1 MKIYIVSITFS
12 NGNKVSGP
20 GYGQT
25 PTEAINEFAERCG
38 YVITR
43 SMEANAHL
51 VADQD
56 GMRADLIG
64 RTEGF

>member
-1 MKIYIVSITFS
+1 VKVYNISLTFP

-20 GYGQT
+20 GFGET
-25 PTEAINEFAERCG
+25 PAEATEEFIGRQEISNVQLATKDARL
-38 YVITR
+38 
-43 SMEANAHL
+43 AP
-51 VADQD
+51 DQA